1 MFSYLFFIITSL
13 LHPNKKV
20 TVATATE
27 NNMMDTMCTII
38 GSMELPATKITG
50 SVQPTTGTSP
60 GGAQT
65 AFTLTSESDAFDIPV
80 NETIIFDKPY
90 MVCSEINETNE
101 LAGVKSLKMP
111 LKLSTTSSS
120 VSPVLDLARMTCV
133 SVSNRINNIDS
144 SSDVYPTANYRSSI
158 EPEGDNNAAIYL
170 TKQINL
176 ENPAASLK
184 VLFAAVRPETSDI
197 KVLYKLLRTDDST
210 DFDDLGY
217 TFFNSTGVPD
227 ATVPPSL
234 DDNDYADYEY
244 SAGVSEQG
252 TGEPL
257 DEFIAFQIK
266 IVMQGTNSA
275 RPPRLQDFR
284 AIAMVS

>member
-1 MFSYLFFIITSL
+1 M
-13 LHPNKKV
+13 
-20 TVATATE
+20 
-27 NNMMDTMCTII
+27 
-38 GSMELPATKITG
+38 
-50 SVQPTTGTSP
+50 
-60 GGAQT
+60 
-65 AFTLTSESDAFDIPV
+65 

-90 MVCSEINETNE
+90 MVCSGINETNE
-101 LAGVKSLKMP
+101 LAGVKSLQIP

-120 VSPVLDLARMTCV
+120 ISPVLDLARTTCV
-133 SVSNRINNIDS
+133 AISNRLDNIDS
-144 SSDVYPTANYRSSI
+144 SSDVYPTANYKAST

-184 VLFAAVRPETSDI
+184 VLFAAHRPSTSDI
-197 KVLYKLLRTDDST
+197 KVLYKILRTDDSS

-234 DDNDYADYEY
+234 EDSDYRDYEY
-244 SAGVSEQG
+244 TGGTSEQG

-275 RPPRLQDFR
+275 SPPRLQDFR